1 VRQALHPEIVEDEE
15 RDGGDLAEVVLAG
28 TGELGV
34 RELIEEQRIG
44 NMHARRPRAPGVDPV
59 PVT

>member
-44 NMHARRPRAPGVDPV
+44 NMHRPPAAGALAWIPSP
-59 PVT
+59 